1 MERDKTI
8 NEETKYLDQ
17 LSINKIK
24 SKLERD
30 FRNQDSLKKQQ
41 KKQDQIKDK
50 ENKEQLKIKENK
62 LYKKTKI
69 KS

>member
-30 FRNQDSLKKQQ
+30 FRNQDLTKKKQ
-41 KKQDQIKDK
+41 K
-50 ENKEQLKIKENK
+50 NKTKLKT
-62 LYKKTKI
+62 KKTRNN
-69 KS
+69 

>member
-30 FRNQDSLKKQQ
+30 FRNQDSLQ
-41 KKQDQIKDK
+41 KSPK
-50 ENKEQLKIKENK
+50 
-62 LYKKTKI
+62 KKTKL
-69 KS
+69 KTKKTRNN